1 MRLFTSRFSFGVS
14 DLTPRRESIMN
25 GNFDEALQLLRGTG
39 SEVAGGVAPNHG
51 PMAADALVA
60 LGRDDVVVA
69 WADRYR
75 RKLNGMPPSRSP
87 ITTEDWPE
95 ALGAIDRFA
104 DWVAFFR
111 TQLGEAPWRA
121 VFREWIGRLL
131 PATPSAGGHGLL
143 RTAHALRALADA
155 ETALRVEELGVALAY
170 WAAYYRTLPSTPRL
184 AGTLALGDALGRV
197 PLFLSG
203 QPRPG
208 MPREVYLRV
217 MQAHGAEFAAVVDG
231 AAAPASIEDALSSLT
246 EAGARLYLANASRQ
260 PLVLLHTITVSAA
273 LRLLLPHLPT
283 GLDTTALAYVWQNV
297 AATAAAYGDAK
308 PPARNDWPLQEES
321 VIIEHSLATDD
332 PHALKFAEACI
343 RESHLHP
350 HPVYLA
356 AAEDWASRLYR
367 ARDWSEAER
376 DAAGLEFR

>member
-1 MRLFTSRFSFGVS
+1 MMH
-14 DLTPRRESIMN
+14 DA
-25 GNFDEALQLLRGTG
+25 FDEALQLFRGTG

-51 PMAADALVA
+51 PMAAEALAA
-60 LGRDDVVVA
+60 LGRDDLVVA

-75 RKLNGMPPSRSP
+75 RKLQAMPPATSLVSP
-87 ITTEDWPE
+87 ADWAE
-95 ALGAIDRFA
+95 AVGAIDRFA

-111 TQLGEAPWRA
+111 TRLVEAPWRA
-121 VFREWIGRLL
+121 VFSEWIGRLL
-131 PATPSAGGHGLL
+131 PATPAAGGHGFI

-155 ETALRVEELGVALAY
+155 ETSLRVEELGVALAY
-170 WAAYYRTLPSTPRL
+170 WAAYYRQLPSTPHL
-184 AGTLALGDALGRV
+184 AGTLDLGDALGRV

-217 MQAHGAEFAAVVDG
+217 MQAHGEEFSAVVDG
-231 AAAPASIEDALSSLT
+231 AAEPESIEDALSSLT

-260 PLVLLHTITVSAA
+260 PLVLLHTVTVSAA

-283 GLDTTALAYVWQNV
+283 GLHTTALAYVWQNV
-297 AATAAAYGDAK
+297 AATAAAYGDEK
-308 PPARNDWPLQEES
+308 PPERDDWPLQEES
-321 VIIEHSLATDD
+321 VIIERSIATDD

-343 RESHLHP
+343 REYRLNP
-350 HPVYLA
+350 QPVYLA
-356 AAEDWASRLYR
+356 AAEDWASRLHR
-367 ARDWSEAER
+367 ARDWSDAER

>member
-1 MRLFTSRFSFGVS
+1 
-14 DLTPRRESIMN
+14 MN
-25 GNFDEALQLLRGTG
+25 DTFDEALQLFRGTG
-39 SEVAGGVAPNHG
+39 SEVAGSVAPNHG
-51 PMAADALVA
+51 PMAAEALA
-60 LGRDDVVVA
+60 TLGRDDVVVA

-75 RKLNGMPPSRSP
+75 RKLDAMPPSRAP
-87 ITTEDWPE
+87 ITTADWAE

-111 TQLGEAPWRA
+111 TQLVEAPWRA

-131 PATPSAGGHGLL
+131 PAMPSAGAHGLI

-170 WAAYYRTLPSTPRL
+170 WAAYYRTLPGTPRL

-203 QPRPG
+203 QARPG
-208 MPREVYLRV
+208 MPREVYLHV
-217 MQAHGAEFAAVVDG
+217 MQAHGEEFSAVVD
-231 AAAPASIEDALSSLT
+231 AVAEPESIEDALSSLT

-260 PLVLLHTITVSAA
+260 PLVLLHTVTVSAA

-283 GLDTTALAYVWQNV
+283 GLHQTALAYVWQNV
-297 AATAAAYGDAK
+297 AATAAAYADEK
-308 PPARNDWPLQEES
+308 PRERDDWPLQEES
-321 VIIEHSLATDD
+321 VLIERSIATDD
-332 PHALKFAEACI
+332 PHAIKFTEACI
-343 RESHLHP
+343 REYHLNP
-350 HPVYLA
+350 QPVYLT
-356 AAEDWASRLYR
+356 AAEDWASRVDR
-367 ARDWSEAER
+367 ARDWSDAER

>member
-1 MRLFTSRFSFGVS
+1 L
-14 DLTPRRESIMN
+14 
-25 GNFDEALQLLRGTG
+25 
-39 SEVAGGVAPNHG
+39 AGRVQRVDRPS
-51 PMAADALVA
+51 AAGD
-60 LGRDDVVVA
+60 
-69 WADRYR
+69 
-75 RKLNGMPPSRSP
+75 
-87 ITTEDWPE
+87 
-95 ALGAIDRFA
+95 
-104 DWVAFFR
+104 
-111 TQLGEAPWRA
+111 
-121 VFREWIGRLL
+121 
-131 PATPSAGGHGLL
+131 AGGHGFL
-143 RTAHALRALADA
+143 RTAHALRALAGA

-203 QPRPG
+203 QARPG

-217 MQAHGAEFAAVVDG
+217 MQAHGEEFSAAVDG
-231 AAAPASIEDALSSLT
+231 AAEPASIEDALSSLT

-283 GLDTTALAYVWQNV
+283 GLHTTALAYVWQNV
-297 AATAAAYGDAK
+297 AATAAAYGDEK
-308 PPARNDWPLQEES
+308 PPERDDWPLQEES
-321 VIIEHSLATDD
+321 VIIERSIATDD

-343 RESHLHP
+343 RESHLNP
-350 HPVYLA
+350 QPVYLA

-367 ARDWSEAER
+367 ARDWSDAER